1 MSAITIEFRDG
12 TIKHIPEQSRP
23 GGSWT
28 NSVRYEGDFVIVKDV
43 WDATTAY
50 PVDLVAKVTTNESRW

>member
-28 NSVRYEGDFVIVKDV
+28 NSVRYEGNFVIVKDV
-43 WDATTAY
+43 WDAVTAY